1 MIWGLILEGPPA
13 NFGLCTL
20 PTGEQ
25 NFDAIRLSAYRTA
38 CKLRYVQKKCNLHLV
53 DVYHVIEAVRDV
65 GLNAVELAAGIS
77 NTRLENLVSLLFNQ
91 LAKRLPTTHTVDP
104 RHSTA
109 LLVDFLLA
117 AVDSEAGG
125 RLTVL
130 SVKAMLAMLCG
141 GKLLDKLRYVFSL
154 VSDSNGV
161 LTPSKFESF
170 LREALKLPT
179 AVHEGP
185 SFGYTHSAARS
196 CFPQHKRVTLNM
208 FLDIVADPPPQCLLW
223 VPLMHRLA
231 DVEHVY
237 HPVTCS
243 FCRSHGITGFRY
255 RCLRCRGYQLCQDC
269 FWQGNASGSHSN
281 QHQMKEHTSWKSSA
295 SKLGR
300 AREPDPGLCVLQRAP
315 PAHLPRGAPRGPLNM
330 ANIVALDSPSRQAR
344 STRSSPLRHA
354 PGPAETDHTGGDPG
368 GEIQRPAH
376 GARRGVRA
384 QPDKG
389 CTNPALL
396 AESRLLRQRRM
407 SWSRECLPAG
417 EQEGADGTGS
427 APQPPLS
434 ANTSD
439 TPLAAHYL
447 PDATHALRTHSRAW
461 SDALHSSQPLYA
473 FSRSSSKN
481 GEPAPVFLGVRLSL
495 PAR

>member
-1 MIWGLILEGPPA
+1 MEERGSRDRGGGAPA
-13 NFGLCTL
+13 TANGTERRQIFVEL
-20 PTGEQ
+20 GEQ

-300 AREPDPGLCVLQRAP
+300 ALSRTLGCVSSREP
-315 PAHLPRGAPRGPLNM
+315 PRPTYPEEPERTLNM
-330 ANIVALDSPSRQAR
+330 ANIVHTNTHTNTHTYSYSHTHTDTHTHTHTHTRPTSASPPIPIGHRACAEESVICLLSLKTVQ
-344 STRSSPLRHA
+344 RSS
-354 PGPAETDHTGGDPG
+354 
-368 GEIQRPAH
+368 
-376 GARRGVRA
+376 
-384 QPDKG
+384 K
-389 CTNPALL
+389 
-396 AESRLLRQRRM
+396 
-407 SWSRECLPAG
+407 WSL
-417 EQEGADGTGS
+417 
-427 APQPPLS
+427 
-434 ANTSD
+434 
-439 TPLAAHYL
+439 
-447 PDATHALRTHSRAW
+447 
-461 SDALHSSQPLYA
+461 
-473 FSRSSSKN
+473 FM
-481 GEPAPVFLGVRLSL
+481 
-495 PAR
+495 